1 MGFTAEEAVAKLGDR
16 DPEVRQAAL
25 VVLANLSPEDLAT
38 HAGAIVQRLRD
49 DDAGV
54 RDAALDALRMF
65 APEDLATQA
74 NVIVQWLGDDDV
86 GVRRAALDALAVTL
100 KLARGYYREASVS

>member
-38 HAGAIVQRLRD
+38 HAGAIVPPQ
-49 DDAGV
+49 
-54 RDAALDALRMF
+54 
-65 APEDLATQA
+65 P
-74 NVIVQWLGDDDV
+74 
-86 GVRRAALDALAVTL
+86 
-100 KLARGYYREASVS
+100 